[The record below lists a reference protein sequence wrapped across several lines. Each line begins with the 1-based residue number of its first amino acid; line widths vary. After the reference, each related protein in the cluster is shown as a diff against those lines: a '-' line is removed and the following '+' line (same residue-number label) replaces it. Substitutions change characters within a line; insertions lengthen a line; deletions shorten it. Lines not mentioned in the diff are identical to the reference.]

1 MANTLQGYLKAIRVT
16 LDAALCIR
24 NFASQVVE
32 RHNKP
37 EIEARYTHTATQR
50 ATAAVQQR
58 LLTSLPFSSL
68 LSSPLLPTLLCGEYE
83 QGGAA
88 VPCSGG
94 A

>member
-37 EIEARYTHTATQR
+37 EVEARSATHHQRPPLTSITSHTAHDAHT
-50 ATAAVQQR
+50 R
-58 LLTSLPFSSL
+58 LTRL
-68 LSSPLLPTLLCGEYE
+68 LSSSQRCGAFS
-83 QGGAA
+83 AA
-88 VPCSGG
+88 
-94 A
+94 AAL